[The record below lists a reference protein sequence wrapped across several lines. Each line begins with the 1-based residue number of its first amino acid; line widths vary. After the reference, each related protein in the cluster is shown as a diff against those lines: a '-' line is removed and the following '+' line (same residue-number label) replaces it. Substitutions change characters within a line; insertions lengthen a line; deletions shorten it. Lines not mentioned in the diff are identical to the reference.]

1 MFLRGHHSGQ
11 CLQTS
16 RIALTMKVLLAFV
29 LAVSSV
35 SSLGSGPYLP
45 SGWRPSGPAFF
56 LPSEVRAAP
65 EPIATTLEPKTPEA
79 IVLTSEPTSLEV
91 KIPESTEQPLEL
103 TSLEEKTPESTITP
117 SELSASEE
125 RTTESASISA
135 ELVQEVSQEN
145 VASGSDFLRE
155 YGPPAVLDIH
165 QSITVQGLPDIVTEH
180 TFKVDDAKISQDEPV
195 SLKAVEEITAT
206 VSSVEP
212 KSNEEEMI
220 VQTDAT
226 IEAKSRQAAST
237 MEAVT
242 GEDISEVT
250 TAKFEEIIV
259 QQEIVTSSP
268 SETEGPA
275 KFEENSVPLEK
286 SSNPEAE
293 VTEGN
298 SLEYLPPVSNEE
310 LIQDND
316 AIAKDDAV
324 KLEVPL
330 TPSEKS
336 EDSDAVKSEI
346 NECEEKVEE
355 SSGSGQVPDVLDEQE
370 RVGFREYGPPKSEN
384 YEKSETERIENN
396 ETRRRRFSS
405 RFASFKKH

>member
-1 MFLRGHHSGQ
+1 
-11 CLQTS
+11 
-16 RIALTMKVLLAFV
+16 MKVLLAFV

-65 EPIATTLEPKTPEA
+65 ETISTTLEPKTPEE

-103 TSLEEKTPESTITP
+103 TSLEEKTPESTEGIP

-165 QSITVQGLPDIVTEH
+165 QSITVQGLPDIVTEY
-180 TFKVDDAKISQDEPV
+180 TFKVDDPKISQDEPV

-220 VQTDAT
+220 
-226 IEAKSRQAAST
+226 EAKSRQAAST

-250 TAKFEEIIV
+250 TAKFEENIA

-268 SETEGPA
+268 LETEGPA

-286 SSNPEAE
+286 SSNPVAD

-298 SLEYLPPVSNEE
+298 SFEYLPPVSNEE

-336 EDSDAVKSEI
+336 EDSDTLVKSEI